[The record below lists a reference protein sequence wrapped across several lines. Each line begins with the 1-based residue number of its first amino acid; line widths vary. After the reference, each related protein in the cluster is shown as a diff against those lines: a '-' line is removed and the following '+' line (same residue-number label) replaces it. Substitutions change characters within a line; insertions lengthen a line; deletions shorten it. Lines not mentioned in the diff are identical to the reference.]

1 MCLRALDTN
10 SVCAK
15 CVRRNEE
22 FYETY
27 TESGI
32 VYNRFDAGS
41 FIDLI
46 TDMQATV
53 RNEELITDMQ
63 ATVHN
68 GELIADLQQLIDL
81 TRLAQ
86 ETHEMTYANEI
97 YKILHDMDYFLLRYG
112 IEDVGKYTTDS
123 GTVGTYYGVLTVYQ
137 QNGEDQ
143 SRGEQIDVETA
154 WQYLKDAFFSTAE
167 LNEISYD
174 EDGKLTV
181 VVYRGEMEFSSDEDQ
196 RPCES
201 IVFFDHQEA
210 DEYIFGNYMVF
221 YDGKDVYALRTRGWY
236 SVNAY
241 TGEAT
246 AK

>member
-27 TESGI
+27 TEPGI

-53 RNEELITDMQ
+53 RNE
-63 ATVHN
+63 
-68 GELIADLQQLIDL
+68 ELIADLQQLIDL

-97 YKILHDMDYFLLRYG
+97 YKILHDMESRMWASTQPIVGRSEHTMACLRS
-112 IEDVGKYTTDS
+112 ISKTGKI
-123 GTVGTYYGVLTVYQ
+123 
-137 QNGEDQ
+137 NP
-143 SRGEQIDVETA
+143 VENRLA
-154 WQYLKDAFFSTAE
+154 
-167 LNEISYD
+167 
-174 EDGKLTV
+174 
-181 VVYRGEMEFSSDEDQ
+181 
-196 RPCES
+196 
-201 IVFFDHQEA
+201 
-210 DEYIFGNYMVF
+210 
-221 YDGKDVYALRTRGWY
+221 
-236 SVNAY
+236 
-241 TGEAT
+241 
-246 AK
+246 

>member
-27 TESGI
+27 TEPGI
-32 VYNRFDAGS
+32 VYNRSDAGN

-53 RNEELITDMQ
+53 RN
-63 ATVHN
+63 
-68 GELIADLQQLIDL
+68 GELTADLQQLIDL

-86 ETHEMTYANEI
+86 EMHEMTYANEI

-112 IEDVGKYTTDS
+112 IEDVGKYTIDS

-181 VVYRGEMEFSSDEDQ
+181 IVYRGEMEFSSDEDQ

-221 YDGKDVYALRTRGWY
+221 YDGEDIYALRTRGWY

>member
-27 TESGI
+27 TEPGI

-53 RNEELITDMQ
+53 RNE
-63 ATVHN
+63 
-68 GELIADLQQLIDL
+68 ELIADLQQLIDL

-154 WQYLKDAFFSTAE
+154 W
-167 LNEISYD
+167 
-174 EDGKLTV
+174 
-181 VVYRGEMEFSSDEDQ
+181 
-196 RPCES
+196 
-201 IVFFDHQEA
+201 
-210 DEYIFGNYMVF
+210 
-221 YDGKDVYALRTRGWY
+221 
-236 SVNAY
+236 
-241 TGEAT
+241 
-246 AK
+246 